1 MSTDILIPKLSFTM
15 TEGTVAQWMAADGA
29 SVTEGQVLFELDAEK
44 ATQEIEAPASGV
56 LKILVEAGVEV
67 PVGAVIGQIE

>member
-1 MSTDILIPKLSFTM
+1 MSTEILIPKLSFTM
-15 TEGTVAQWMAADGA
+15 TDGTVAQWLVADGA

-56 LKILVEAGVEV
+56 LSIVVEAGVEV
-67 PVGAVIGQIE
+67 PVGTVIGKIG